1 MILLSTFLF
10 LVGIFLVLTRRNAV
24 MVLIGIE
31 LIFNAANLNFVFFA
45 TRDELNYGIYFAL
58 FVIAITAAETALG
71 VAILLNLYKTHQT
84 IQLDELNKNLDE
96 MYDY

>member
-1 MILLSTFLF
+1 MILLSIILF

-45 TRDELNYGIYFAL
+45 NQDEQNYGIYFAL
-58 FVIAITAAETALG
+58 IIIAVTASETALG
-71 VAILLNLYKTHQT
+71 IAILLNLFKTHGT
-84 IQLDELNKNLDE
+84 IQLDELNQNFE
-96 MYDY
+96 